1 MSVTVTHVNITSPD
15 MTETTITNWV
25 PVGNW
30 TSKRHEGLVPEGQT
44 TLVAEYN
51 VSVSSGKFLE
61 PQSSGGNGVDVFY
74 FSNGTNSAWEPY
86 YSWQVLDTYYTGAN
100 SAYIESSN
108 VKIFYTPP
116 VNVPGLDPDPLNS
129 ENGFAGQLHDIRF
142 NYVEGTIG
150 GSTSKLMGVSIL
162 KPTISSSETQY
173 ITLSSSGTGNATLKV
188 LKENVNGTDYT
199 HSYKFSDN
207 TWVAKAS
214 GLQSKLLNFTNE
226 HLKNGMTEAVVMPS
240 ANESKTYSVV
250 LTAGTLALEATVPD
264 ALGELTFDTVQ
275 KVRTTFEPEAETG
288 ITVSGSF
295 NTSYRP
301 EMTSTFVKYPF
312 TFIYTKANG
321 SDTMT
326 LDRQPTIED
335 ITGQLQV
342 ETIDAELT
350 TAGGTGNV
358 IPLASTDGLKVGM
371 QIQDWNYIKGLR
383 SNSRIPSGAVI
394 ASINAGVS
402 VTIKNATTG
411 SAVQAQ
417 PISAEK
423 AGLGQ
428 ERMLFDSDWTY
439 SFEDLAATINEA
451 ATIVTATGTLVV
463 TQYGRTSPDGNI
475 KLKPNFIT
483 IS

>member
-1 MSVTVTHVNITSPD
+1 MAVTVTHVNITSPD
-15 MTETTITNWV
+15 MTETTITGFI
-25 PVGNW
+25 PSGF
-30 TSKRHEGLVPEGQT
+30 TSKRHEGFVIQGQT

-51 VSVSSGKFLE
+51 VSASSGYYLE
-61 PQSSGGNGVDVFY
+61 PQSSAGNGVEVFY
-74 FSNGTNSAWEPY
+74 VVRLANAAWENY
-86 YSWQVLDTYYTGAN
+86 YSWQVTDTYYTGAN

-116 VNVPGLDPDPLNS
+116 INVPGLDPDPIPP
-129 ENGFAGQLHDIRF
+129 EGGFAAHLHDIRF
-142 NYVEGTIG
+142 NYIEGTIG
-150 GSTSKLMGVSIL
+150 GSTSKLMNVSIL
-162 KPTISSSETQY
+162 KPTLSPSETQS
-173 ITLSSSGTGNATLKV
+173 ITLSSSGTGNATIKV

-240 ANESKTYSVV
+240 TNESKTYSVV

-275 KVRTTFEPEAETG
+275 NVRTTFEPEADTG
-288 ITVSGSF
+288 ITVAGSF

-312 TFIYTKANG
+312 TFVYTKANG

-326 LDRQPTIED
+326 LDRQPTASD

-371 QIQDWNYIKGLR
+371 QIQDWNYTKGLR

-417 PISAEK
+417 AISAEK

-428 ERMLFDSDWTY
+428 ERMLF
-439 SFEDLAATINEA
+439 
-451 ATIVTATGTLVV
+451 
-463 TQYGRTSPDGNI
+463 
-475 KLKPNFIT
+475 
-483 IS
+483 